1 MELKQAKKILEL
13 LADGINPATG
23 EPLEEYDS
31 CNQVDVVRALH
42 IVLRHYNAPNENTKK
57 APAENAGKP
66 WTSEDDEILCRMFD
80 TGCSTQDMCNHFQ
93 RSKGGIAARLVRI
106 GKINSRD
113 ELQCR

>member
-42 IVLRHYNAPNENTKK
+42 IVLRHCNAPNENTKK

-66 WTSEDDEILCRMFD
+66 WTAEDDEILCRMFD

-93 RSKGGIAARLVRI
+93 RSSGGIAARLVRI

-113 ELQCR
+113 EFRYR

>member
-42 IVLRHYNAPNENTKK
+42 IVLKHLNKPSENPKK
-57 APAENAGKP
+57 SSAGNAGKP
-66 WTSEDDEILCRMFD
+66 WTAEDDEILGRMFD
-80 TGCSTQDMCNHFQ
+80 TGCSTQEMCNHFQ
-93 RSKGGIAARLVRI
+93 RSKGGITARLVRI
-106 GKINSRD
+106 GKIDSR
-113 ELQCR
+113 EEPYYK